1 MFIFGVLITYREGLD
16 LEKLGKYVVKTR
28 KKVIDSVLLKSCLT
42 DMETMGMLEVKNLN
56 GDFTTIIKLSESAV
70 LAIENICENN
80 VTNLDESADCEDKG
94 NPRKRMR
101 EEVEE
106 ISCNISK
113 PITEYNRCQEARAKE
128 NIAARE
134 FRCQ

>member
-1 MFIFGVLITYREGLD
+1 MYIFGVLSIYREGLD
-16 LEKLGKYVVKTR
+16 LETLRKYVVKE
-28 KKVIDSVLLKSCLT
+28 KVIDNDLLKSCLIAMKT
-42 DMETMGMLEVKNLN
+42 LEKLEINVISDLS
-56 GDFTTIIKLSESAV
+56 TIIKLSESAV

-106 ISCNISK
+106 ISCNIVK
-113 PITEYNRCQEARAKE
+113 PITEYNRCEEARAKE
-128 NIAARE
+128 NIAAQE
-134 FRCQ
+134 FRCP

>member
-1 MFIFGVLITYREGLD
+1 MFIFGVLSIYREGLD
-16 LEKLGKYVVKTR
+16 LETLRKYVMKE
-28 KKVIDSVLLKSCLT
+28 KVIDNELLKRCLIAMKT
-42 DMETMGMLEVKNLN
+42 LEKLEINVI
-56 GDFTTIIKLSESAV
+56 GDLSTIIKLSESAV

>member
-1 MFIFGVLITYREGLD
+1 METLR
-16 LEKLGKYVVKTR
+16 KYVVKE
-28 KKVIDSVLLKSCLT
+28 KVIDNDLLKSCLIAMKT
-42 DMETMGMLEVKNLN
+42 LEKLEINVI
-56 GDFTTIIKLSESAV
+56 GDLSTIIKLSESAV

>member
-1 MFIFGVLITYREGLD
+1 MFIFGVLSIYREGLD
-16 LEKLGKYVVKTR
+16 LETLR
-28 KKVIDSVLLKSCLT
+28 KNVMKEKVIDNELLIRCLIAMKT
-42 DMETMGMLEVKNLN
+42 LEKLEINVI
-56 GDFTTIIKLSESAV
+56 GDLSTIIKLSESAV